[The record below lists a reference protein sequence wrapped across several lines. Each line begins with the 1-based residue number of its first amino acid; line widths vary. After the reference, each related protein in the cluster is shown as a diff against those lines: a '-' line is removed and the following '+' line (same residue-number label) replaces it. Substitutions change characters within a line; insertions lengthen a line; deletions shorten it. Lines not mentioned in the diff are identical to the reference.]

1 MVDLVE
7 GEAEAADIEAV
18 EGEADAHEAEAVD
31 VRALASEMGW
41 SPREKWTGD
50 PALWRDEGAFLKS
63 TVGINRRL
71 QQDLKEMRRTSEKME
86 RVAAGIAQRQIADA
100 VAEVEARHAD
110 AVDKGDL
117 AAANK
122 AAKDMAR
129 LERET
134 AAAESS
140 NDDDDDPDVADFM
153 ERNAAWYNRD
163 EEATA
168 FAVSLSQRLAAK
180 KVPVPDQLRQVEVA
194 VRKRFPEHYPPARK
208 PAIAVNGAGSRQA
221 EARLGDAVARL
232 PASARR
238 VGEDFVRKGLVKN
251 IGDYAAAWH
260 EENGQ

>member
-1 MVDLVE
+1 MGDLAE
-7 GEAEAADIEAV
+7 GEAEVSDIEAV
-18 EGEADAHEAEAVD
+18 EGEAEAHEVEAVD

-71 QQDLKEMRRTSEKME
+71 QQDLKEIRRTSEKME
-86 RVAAGIAQRQIADA
+86 RVAASIAQRQIADA

-134 AAAESS
+134 APAESS
-140 NDDDDDPDVADFM
+140 NEEDDPDVADFVK
-153 ERNAAWYNRD
+153 RNAAWYNRD

-180 KVPVPDQLRQVEVA
+180 EVPVPDQLRQVEVA
-194 VRKRFPEHYPPARK
+194 MRKRFPEHYPRARK
-208 PAIAVNGAGSRQA
+208 PAVAVNGAGSRQA
-221 EARLGDAVARL
+221 EDRLGDAVARL
-232 PASARR
+232 PASALRA
-238 VGEDFVRKGLVKN
+238 GKEFVRKKMINN
-251 IGDYAAAWH
+251 IGEYAVAWH
-260 EENGQ
+260 EENGE